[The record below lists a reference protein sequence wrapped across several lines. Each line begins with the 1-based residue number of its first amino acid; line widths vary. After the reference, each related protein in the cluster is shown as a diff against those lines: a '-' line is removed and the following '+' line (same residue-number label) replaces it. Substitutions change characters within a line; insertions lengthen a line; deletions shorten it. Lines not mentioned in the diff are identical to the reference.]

1 MGRSLLIII
10 LIVVLATSAISIEQ
24 KLQTWVTA
32 SGQSIVKHYVIAF
45 LPYWTI
51 SGYEP
56 GFDVDR
62 IIFFD
67 APVNSDGSIDTGNID
82 NYYSE
87 ITRVNDSCGGCLLG
101 VALTCFDPDSIDEIL
116 AYHRSTLISQA
127 VDLAEKYGF
136 REVNIDFENMRD
148 TNSLTGQDNS
158 DLLLAL
164 IQGLKDNGLNVSI
177 DVSGGVPTVYR
188 DSRLGGVVDYVFMMG
203 YDFHWSTAPQTGPV
217 SPLESPLEFS
227 VEDGLA
233 ILDDYYPKDKIIL
246 GLPLYGYDW
255 PAETCDPYSDTT
267 GTGTALKYST
277 IKNNYEQYGVKWDP
291 NGHVPYIT
299 YIDDSTCRQV
309 WYDNATSLAMKIDYA
324 LIHGYAGY
332 GFWALGYEDGAG
344 DEELLGEVFDSRRV
358 DPYIEKLGVYV
369 DGNKLVINASGM
381 INVEELNITLKL
393 TIAPGQV
400 NYTLGDLGVLFND
413 SSVES
418 GDAYINISLRRRD
431 FPGLGVSGSGLLL
444 NISTEWE
451 VYVENATVS
460 IGSWRIPPGEETIVE
475 GVVGNITVNPPPPIP
490 EASGLSLVLLIYAGL
505 AASYIFFKWFSRGKK
520 D

>member
-1 MGRSLLIII
+1 MVRGVFIVLLVFV
-10 LIVVLATSAISIEQ
+10 LVVPVVGVEHGFEPGVS
-24 KLQTWVTA
+24 VN
-32 SGQSIVKHYVIAF
+32 GGGVVRHYVVAF

-51 SGYEP
+51 SGYVP

-67 APVNSDGSIDTGNID
+67 ASVNSDGSIDTGNID

-101 VALTCFDPDSIDEIL
+101 VALTCFDSDSIDEIL
-116 AYHRSTLISQA
+116 AYHQSTLISQA
-127 VDLAEKYGF
+127 VDLAERYGF
-136 REVNIDFENMRD
+136 REMNIDFENMRD

-164 IQGLKDNGLNVSI
+164 IKGLKDNGLNVSI

-188 DSRLGGVVDYVFMMG
+188 DSRLGEAVDYVFMMG

-255 PAETCDPYSDTT
+255 PAESCDPYSDTA
-267 GTGTALKYST
+267 GAGTARTYSS

-299 YIDDSTCRQV
+299 YMDGSTCRQV

-332 GFWALGYEDGAG
+332 GFWALGYEDGAS
-344 DEELLGEVFDSRRV
+344 DEELLDEVFDSRRI
-358 DPYIEKLGVYV
+358 DPYIGKLGVYV
-369 DGNKLVINASGM
+369 VGGKLVINASDM
-381 INVEELNITLKL
+381 INVEELNIILKL
-393 TIAPGQV
+393 TTAPGQV
-400 NYTLGDLGVLFND
+400 NYTLGDLGVLFNE
-413 SSVES
+413 SSVEA
-418 GDAYINISLRRRD
+418 GDSYINISLKRTD

-475 GVVGNITVNPPPPIP
+475 GVVGNITINPPPPIP
-490 EASGLSLVLLIYAGL
+490 EASGLSLVLLVYACL
-505 AASYIFFKWFSRGKK
+505 AGSYILFRWLNGRRK